1 MMDIQFKVIKKDIKS
16 NARLATFKT
25 AHGFLETPV
34 FMPVGTCGTVKAMT
48 VEQLYAADVSTIL
61 GNTYH
66 LYLQPGDDVVRL
78 AGGLHKFM
86 NWKGII
92 LTDSGG
98 FQVFSLS
105 RIKKIREDG
114 VEFQSFRDGSKHFFS
129 PEKVISIQKNIGSDI
144 MMPLD
149 ICTPFGTI
157 GTELRESTE
166 KTILWAERSKN
177 SMEQDSQQILFGII
191 QGGCEIPLRI
201 ECMEKLQEIGFPGYS
216 IGSLSVGEPKEK
228 FCEVTESLTPHLTN
242 GPVYLMGVGDPVSIL
257 DGIHRGVDMFD
268 CVLPTRIAR
277 NRSLFTKKGR
287 ITITNARYE
296 KDYSPIEI
304 DCTCYTC
311 QNYSKAYLRHLYKA
325 EEILASTLGSIH
337 NVHFLI
343 NLTKEAKKAIQEDLF
358 TTFYQNWVKQYKGE
372 KENDHF

>member
-1 MMDIQFKVIKKDIKS
+1 MDIQFRVIKKDIKS
-16 NARLATFKT
+16 NARKTSFKT

-177 SMEQDSQQILFGII
+177 SMEQDSQQVLFGII

-242 GPVYLMGVGDPVSIL
+242 GPIYLMGVGDPVSIL

-268 CVLPTRIAR
+268 CVLPTRLAR
-277 NRSLFTKKGR
+277 HHSAMTFTGR
-287 ITITNARYE
+287 LNMMNAAHSR
-296 KDYSPIEI
+296 DTSPISET
-304 DCTCYTC
+304 CGCYTC
-311 QNYSKAYLRHLYKA
+311 QNFTRAYIRHLITA
-325 EEILASTLGSIH
+325 RELLAGTLLSIH
-337 NVHFLI
+337 NLYTLQQI
-343 NLTKEAKKAIQEDLF
+343 TRLARQAILENRYTEF
-358 TTFYQNWVKQYKGE
+358 VKQFN
-372 KENDHF
+372 ENFNK